1 MTLVSHKKLP
11 PSQLSSVVQK
21 NKGKYHMKSRK
32 IELCSLKGCIHYM
45 QPQTDLT
52 RHLKNC
58 HAGMTKR
65 EYYAKSK
72 PDVCIEDQPFSSF
85 SQSQSLGPAVTELD
99 IFGKDAS
106 DSEKVNQNLTSDE
119 KSDGERSVLDS
130 DVSLSSPF
138 YPGII
143 SPSPKKDLDITR
155 VSRRVIL
162 PEL

>member
-1 MTLVSHKKLP
+1 
-11 PSQLSSVVQK
+11 
-21 NKGKYHMKSRK
+21 
-32 IELCSLKGCIHYM
+32 
-45 QPQTDLT
+45 
-52 RHLKNC
+52 
-58 HAGMTKR
+58 
-65 EYYAKSK
+65 
-72 PDVCIEDQPFSSF
+72 
-85 SQSQSLGPAVTELD
+85 LGPAVTELD

-119 KSDGERSVLDS
+119 ESDGERSVLDS

-155 VSRRVIL
+155 VRRVIL